1 MDKKFSKKKKIKNR
15 ILILFLLFVILIFA
29 SGLSIYLGI
38 FSAPNSSPSI
48 DNSKSIDSTIKATRS
63 KDTNFIKAVLPDS
76 TDESITF
83 SNYKD
88 YLAYDEQAGNFSYA
102 RFTGRR
108 INIAITGLDSRI
120 GTTSNHADAN
130 HIISILI
137 DSGKIEIIS
146 VPRDTPADAGLDDST
161 GLNKLT
167 VVRAVRGRE
176 AYLNELARI
185 AMIDKIH
192 YYIEVTFSQVIG
204 ILDFLGYKNAK
215 SVLQVLRSRKGLGGD
230 DYQRCYNQA
239 QFIRQ
244 TILNNYSKINNG
256 ILGNLMLRAGL
267 ALINTNL
274 TYNDAQSIISK
285 LNLSGFTNSP
295 NEITIKIRPPIPI
308 KFKVYDFT
316 NQELI
321 EKLIKKI
328 ENFNIIHNE
337 KDSIKIDVFSLLNN
351 VLSVAERDTM
361 TKPKSVISKL
371 KTYYEQK
378 AWLQI
383 ENEDQREQIRSRFE
397 SCLVSAYRKLNQ
409 PLKAKEVK
417 EQINFERELF
427 KLKNKQ

>member
-1 MDKKFSKKKKIKNR
+1 MDKNLNKKKKIKLR
-15 ILILFLLFVILIFA
+15 IVILLSFFFIVLFA
-29 SGLSIYLGI
+29 SGLSVYFGL
-38 FSAPNSSPSI
+38 FSLPNSTLSVDNLRITDSPT
-48 DNSKSIDSTIKATRS
+48 KPTRN

-76 TDESITF
+76 TDESITY

-88 YLAYDEQAGNFSYA
+88 FIAFDESAGNYSQA
-102 RFTGRR
+102 RYTGRR
-108 INIAITGLDSRI
+108 INISITGLDSRI
-120 GTTSNHADAN
+120 GTNSNHADAN
-130 HIISILI
+130 HILSILI

-146 VPRDTPADAGLDDST
+146 VPRDTPADAGFDDST

-192 YYIEVTFSQVIG
+192 YYIEVTFSQVVG

-244 TILNNYSKINNG
+244 TILNNYSKVNNG
-256 ILGNLMLRAGL
+256 IFGKLMLRAGL
-267 ALINTNL
+267 ALVNTNL
-274 TYNDAQSIISK
+274 TFNDAQRIISL
-285 LNLSGFTNSP
+285 LNLSGFPNSP
-295 NEITIKIRPPIPI
+295 NDIKIKIRPPIPI

-321 EKLIKKI
+321 ENLIKKI
-328 ENFNIIHNE
+328 ESFNITHNE
-337 KDSIKIDVFSLLNN
+337 NDSFKIDVFSLLNN
-351 VLSVAERDTM
+351 VLCVAERDTLK
-361 TKPKSVISKL
+361 KPRNVISKL
-371 KTYYEQK
+371 KTYYEQR

-383 ENEDQREQIRSRFE
+383 ENENHREQIRSRFE
-397 SCLVSAYRKLNQ
+397 NCLVSAYNKLNQ

-417 EQINFERELF
+417 EQMNMERELF
-427 KLKNKQ
+427 KLKNKH